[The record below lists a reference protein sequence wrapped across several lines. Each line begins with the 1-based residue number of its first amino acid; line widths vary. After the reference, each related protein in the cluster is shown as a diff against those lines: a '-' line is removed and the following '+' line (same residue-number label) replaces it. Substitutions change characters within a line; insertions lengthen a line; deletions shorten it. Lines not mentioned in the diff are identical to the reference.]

1 MKSPSTQRAAKA
13 VGRNVSQETMDE
25 EASALDDLRPDLKA
39 AIDGH
44 GLPHAWPEAARR
56 EARRPGGKV
65 KPAETSQR
73 RDLRDLPFVTI
84 DGEDAKDFDDAVFAR
99 REDSGDWTLFVAI
112 ADVSHYVAVGG
123 ALDLEAQNRG
133 TSVYFPD
140 FVIPMLPEEL
150 SNELCSLKPRVDR
163 LALACEMRI
172 AADGEMLDFSF
183 HEAVIHSHARLTYN
197 QVAAMTQPAT
207 DSRLKQKALRRYEDL
222 RGNLDDLHELFKILR
237 KHRAASGS
245 IEFETVET
253 RIALDAGGAVREI
266 VPVERNDA
274 HRMIEECMLCANVA
288 AARLL
293 LESGMPALYRVHQ
306 GPDEEKLADLREYLR
321 GLGLTLKG
329 GGEPRP
335 ADYQRLL
342 ARLAGRPDREL
353 LQTLLIRSLSQA
365 VYQPENIGHFGLNFP
380 RYAHFTSPIRRYPD
394 LLVHRA
400 IRYLIRNRAHTAAR
414 AADGA
419 PKLSRGKIYPY
430 NSFAME
436 ELGELC
442 STAERRA
449 DAAGYQSVNWLKCE
463 YMRDHLGD
471 EFDGIVSAVTGFGLF
486 VRLKDVYIDGLVHI
500 STLGD
505 DYYHHDPVQHFLEGE
520 RKGVIFRLGDPVKV
534 QVISVLPE
542 EQKIELRLAQANE
555 KAGNGGPGAEHKRQ
569 GKRDG
574 KREARRNRFP
584 GRAGK
589 RNSDGR
595 DRRGSAKGRGRR

>member
-1 MKSPSTQRAAKA
+1 MNSPL
-13 VGRNVSQETMDE
+13 V
-25 EASALDDLRPDLKA
+25 LRPDLKA

-44 GLPHAWPEAARR
+44 GLPIVWPEAARR

-65 KPAETSQR
+65 KPAEIAQR
-73 RDLRDLPFVTI
+73 RDLRSLPFVTI

-112 ADVSHYVAVGG
+112 ADVSHYVAAGG

-133 TSVYFPD
+133 TSVYFPN

-197 QVAAMTQPAT
+197 QVAAMILPGDGRRKRKSLQ
-207 DSRLKQKALRRYEDL
+207 RYEAL
-222 RGNLDDLHELFKILR
+222 CGHLDDLHELFKVL
-237 KHRAASGS
+237 KKYRAASGS

-306 GPDEEKLADLREYLR
+306 GPDEEKLANLREYLR

-400 IRYLIRNRAHTAAR
+400 IRYLIRKRALPAAR

-436 ELGELC
+436 ELGEIC

-463 YMRDHLGD
+463 YMRARLGD

-486 VRLKDVYIDGLVHI
+486 VQLKDFHIDGLVHI
-500 STLGD
+500 STLGN
-505 DYYHHDPVQHFLEGE
+505 DYYRHDPVQHLLEGE

-542 EQKIELRLAQANE
+542 EQKIELRLAQSNGE
-555 KAGNGGPGAEHKRQ
+555 DGDEGRGAGQDRQ
-569 GKRDG
+569 RKGKGKGKG
-574 KREARRNRFP
+574 KRESRRNGFA

-589 RNSDGR
+589 RSSGNR
-595 DRRGSAKGRGRR
+595 DRRGPAQGRGRK

>member
-1 MKSPSTQRAAKA
+1 MNSP
-13 VGRNVSQETMDE
+13 
-25 EASALDDLRPDLKA
+25 LILRPDLKA

-44 GLPHAWPEAARR
+44 GLPFVWPEAARR

-65 KPAETSQR
+65 KPAEIAQR

-99 REDSGDWTLFVAI
+99 REETGDWTLFVAI

-172 AADGEMLDFSF
+172 AADGEMFDFSF

-197 QVAAMTQPAT
+197 QVAAMTQPAPAAG
-207 DSRLKQKALRRYEDL
+207 DGRRKRKSLQRHEALR
-222 RGNLDDLHELFKILR
+222 GHLDDLYELFKVL
-237 KHRAASGS
+237 KKYRAASGS

-400 IRYLIRNRAHTAAR
+400 IRYLVRNRAHPAAR

-419 PKLSRGKIYPY
+419 PKLSRGKSYPY

-486 VRLKDVYIDGLVHI
+486 VQLKDIYVDGLVHI

-505 DYYHHDPVQHFLEGE
+505 DYYHHDPAQHFLEGE

-542 EQKIELRLAQANE
+542 EQKIELRLAQATE
-555 KAGNGGPGAEHKRQ
+555 EAGNDGPGAGHNRRGKRN
-569 GKRDG
+569 GKRDT
-574 KREARRNRFP
+574 RRNRFP

-589 RNSDGR
+589 RTSGGQ

>member
-1 MKSPSTQRAAKA
+1 
-13 VGRNVSQETMDE
+13 MDE
-25 EASALDDLRPDLKA
+25 AASAPHDIRPDLKA
-39 AIDGH
+39 AIGGH
-44 GLPHAWPEAARR
+44 GLPLAWPEAAQSA
-56 EARRPGGKV
+56 ARRLGGKV
-65 KPAETSQR
+65 KRAEIAGR
-73 RDLRDLPFVTI
+73 RDLRDLAFVTI

-99 REDSGDWTLFVAI
+99 RGDAGDWTLFVAI
-112 ADVSHYVAVGG
+112 ADVSHYVTVGG
-123 ALDLEAQNRG
+123 ALDLEAQNRS

-163 LALACEMRI
+163 LVLACEMRI

-183 HEAVIHSHARLTYN
+183 HEAVIHSRARLTYN
-197 QVAAMTQPAT
+197 QVAAMTSPAAAAG
-207 DSRLKQKALRRYEDL
+207 DDRRKRKSLQRFAALR
-222 RGNLDDLHELFKILR
+222 GHLDDLHELFKILR
-237 KHRAASGS
+237 QHRAASGS

-253 RIALDAGGAVREI
+253 RIALDADGAVREI

-293 LESGMPALYRVHQ
+293 LESGVPALYRVHQ

-342 ARLAGRPDREL
+342 GQLAGRPDRQL

-380 RYAHFTSPIRRYPD
+380 GYAHFTSPIRRYPD
-394 LLVHRA
+394 LLAHRA
-400 IRYLIRNRAHTAAR
+400 IRYLIRNRQHPAAR

-419 PKLSRGKIYPY
+419 RKLARGKIYPY

-449 DAAGYQSVNWLKCE
+449 DAAGHQSVNWLKCE
-463 YMRDHLGD
+463 YMRAHLGD

-486 VRLKDVYIDGLVHI
+486 VQLRDIHIDGLVHI
-500 STLGD
+500 SALGD

-520 RKGVIFRLGDPVKV
+520 RKGVIFRLGDLVKV

-542 EQKIELRLAQANE
+542 EQKIELRLAAPNE
-555 KAGNGGPGAEHKRQ
+555 EAEDAGSNNRKGRKGGRGE
-569 GKRDG
+569 
-574 KREARRNRFP
+574 RRNRFP
-584 GRAGK
+584 GRRTRK
-589 RNSDGR
+589 TS
-595 DRRGSAKGRGRR
+595 RGGARGPRGRGQR

>member
-1 MKSPSTQRAAKA
+1 
-13 VGRNVSQETMDE
+13 MDE
-25 EASALDDLRPDLKA
+25 ATSALDNIRPDLRAAILNHELPLDWPKA
-39 AIDGH
+39 A
-44 GLPHAWPEAARR
+44 RF
-56 EARRPGGKV
+56 EARRLGGKV
-65 KPAETSQR
+65 MPAEIAHR
-73 RDLRDLPFVTI
+73 RDLRDLPLVTI

-112 ADVSHYVAVGG
+112 ADVSHYVAAGS
-123 ALDLEAQNRG
+123 ALDVEARERG

-183 HEAVIHSHARLTYN
+183 HEGVIHSHARLTYN
-197 QVAAMTQPAT
+197 QVAAMTQPDA
-207 DSRLKQKALRRYEDL
+207 DDRLQRKALRRYEGL
-222 RGNLDDLHELFKILR
+222 LAHLEDLHELFRVLKS
-237 KHRAASGS
+237 HRAASGS

-253 RIALDAGGAVREI
+253 RIALNSDGSVREI

-329 GGEPRP
+329 GSEPRP

-342 ARLAGRPDREL
+342 GNLAGRPDRAL

-400 IRYLIRNRAHTAAR
+400 IRYLIRNRAHSAAR

-419 PKLSRGKIYPY
+419 RKLSRGKGYPY

-449 DAAGYQSVNWLKCE
+449 DAAGYKSVNWLKCE

-486 VRLKDVYIDGLVHI
+486 VQLKDFYIDGLVHI
-500 STLGD
+500 STLGN
-505 DYYHHDPVQHFLEGE
+505 DYYRHDPVQHILEGE
-520 RKGVIFRLGDPVKV
+520 RKGVIYRLGDLVKV

-542 EQKIELRLAQANE
+542 EQKIELRLAQAKEEAN
-555 KAGNGGPGAEHKRQ
+555 NGGSGAKPGRP
-569 GKRDG
+569 GKQEA
-574 KREARRNRFP
+574 KQEARRNKFP
-584 GRAGK
+584 GRSRTRTSG
-589 RNSDGR
+589 RR
-595 DRRGSAKGRGRR
+595 DRRGPNGRKRR